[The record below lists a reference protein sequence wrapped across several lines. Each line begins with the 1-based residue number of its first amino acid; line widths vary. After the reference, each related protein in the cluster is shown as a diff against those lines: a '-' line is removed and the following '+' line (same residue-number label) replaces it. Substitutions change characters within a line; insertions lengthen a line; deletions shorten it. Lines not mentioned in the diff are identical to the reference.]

1 MRAVPRNS
9 LSAESRFE
17 ITAFGQDCSD
27 MGMETLSN
35 MYKCEEAA
43 KEIGAYYEYDD
54 TYFNYPKGCF
64 IFSDTVRWNNHKI
77 GAKYIWAQAICRCKY
92 NPTILY
98 KFKPYTL
105 NY

>member
-1 MRAVPRNS
+1 MNS

-17 ITAFGQDCSD
+17 ITAFGQDCSG

-43 KEIGAYYEYDD
+43 KEIGVDYEYDD
-54 TYFNYPKGCF
+54 THFYWPKGCF
-64 IFSDTVRWNNHKI
+64 IYVDSVRWNNHKI
-77 GAKYIWAQAICRCKY
+77 GAKYKLAQAICRCKY

-98 KFKPYTL
+98 QIKPYA
-105 NY
+105 